1 MASAMM
7 LALRNLSA
15 MGLCRSGRWLAPSA
29 LKVVRQ
35 ISSSSS
41 SSGVPQ
47 TAVHGKPTAHQERSL
62 VQEDT
67 DNCFFLQTTSSM
79 SLGSRSGSSP
89 RTRSPHTP
97 L

>member
-41 SSGVPQ
+41 SS
-47 TAVHGKPTAHQERSL
+47 SL
-62 VQEDT
+62 SPLAPASSGE
-67 DNCFFLQTTSSM
+67 LQWNPLTS
-79 SLGSRSGSSP
+79 
-89 RTRSPHTP
+89 
-97 L
+97 

>member
-15 MGLCRSGRWLAPSA
+15 MGLRRSGRWLAPSA
-29 LKVVRQ
+29 LKVGRQ
-35 ISSSSS
+35 FSSSSS

-47 TAVHGKPTAHQERSL
+47 TAVHGKRQA
-62 VQEDT
+62 
-67 DNCFFLQTTSSM
+67 
-79 SLGSRSGSSP
+79 
-89 RTRSPHTP
+89 RTKNV

>member
-1 MASAMM
+1 MASSSMMM

-29 LKVVRQ
+29 LKVTRQ
-35 ISSSSS
+35 F

-47 TAVHGKPTAHQERSL
+47 TAVHGKRH
-62 VQEDT
+62 
-67 DNCFFLQTTSSM
+67 
-79 SLGSRSGSSP
+79 P
-89 RTRSPHTP
+89 RTKNV